1 MHASSECKKTIVISS
16 NYAWTVYNFRMPLIR
31 RLKSE
36 GYRVAVLTQFDG
48 YEKKIVKE
56 VDEIKPL
63 FISRTGVNPFLD
75 ILTILDFVKYFL
87 RLKPDFLLSFTI
99 KPVIFGSIASKL
111 TNVKSIV
118 TITGLG
124 TTFITNTWITK
135 VVRILYRFAL
145 SSVSSIFFQNIADK
159 YLFVNQKLVDIQV
172 CRLMPGS
179 GLDLDKFSYTEPR
192 DANDMVFLLIA
203 RMLWDKGIAEFVD
216 AAGAIKERYP
226 NTRFQ
231 LLGPLGVENRT
242 SIPRSKM
249 AEWQRNGFIEYL
261 GETSDVASYIQKAC
275 CVVLPSYREG
285 TSRVLLEAAASG
297 RPIIAT
303 DVPGCREVV
312 TDGITG
318 FLCEPRDY
326 VSLSKKMELM
336 LNLSF
341 EKRSMMGVR
350 GREKVENEFNQ
361 DIVCDLYIKA
371 IRDAKFTS
379 NR

>member
-1 MHASSECKKTIVISS
+1 MRASSKGKKTIVISS

-48 YEKKIVKE
+48 YEKKIAAE
-56 VDEIKPL
+56 VDDIKPL
-63 FISRTGVNPFLD
+63 FISRKGVNPLVD
-75 ILTILDFVKYFL
+75 VLTILNFVEYFL
-87 RLKPDFLLSFTI
+87 RFKPDVLLSFTI
-99 KPVIFGSIASKL
+99 KPVIYGSIASRL

-124 TTFITNTWITK
+124 TTFISNTWITK
-135 VVRILYRFAL
+135 VVRALYRFAL
-145 SSVSSIFFQNIADK
+145 SSVSSIFFQNDDDK
-159 YLFVNQKLVDIQV
+159 YIFVNQQLIDSQV
-172 CRLMPGS
+172 CRLTPGS

-192 DANDMVFLLIA
+192 DTTDMVFLLIA

-216 AAGAIKERYP
+216 AAGVIKERYP

-249 AEWQRNGFIEYL
+249 AEWQKDGIIEYL
-261 GETSDVASYIQKAC
+261 GETNNVASYIETAC

-285 TSRVLLEAAASG
+285 TSRVLLEAAAVG

-318 FLCEPRDY
+318 FLCEARNSF
-326 VSLSKKMELM
+326 SLSKKMELM
-336 LNLSF
+336 LKLSF
-341 EKRSMMGVR
+341 EKRCMMGVR

-361 DIVCDLYIKA
+361 DIVCDQYIEA
-371 IRDAKFTS
+371 IKGS
-379 NR
+379 NIKNK